1 MLYNHQTL
9 RPWPLTKTGYWKSIR
24 TRAPLTPFFFPEG
37 NGTITKVTRVFSGGG
52 FYDQNHRT
60 KLTSGS
66 DLEAICG
73 HQVFQKWTG
82 SYSEQGFWR
91 PAGNSP
97 CTAYSGSKTVVRTR
111 TLTFNETNNTVSVVW
126 GEDIDQTGSGI
137 GGFPDSS
144 KSLTATTVTM
154 SYDWELSPTSCE
166 RYHREGTETLSDAV
180 TSGVIDGWLSEW
192 MGKSF
197 TFRNATKSGIVDAQA
212 GFNYCGARTE
222 SSGAQYYKVC
232 GGEAK
237 TVGTWFLDG
246 WASGTVGSL
255 AQLWNGK
262 FTVLLVLR
270 RRKNRPTIYR
280 EPTKI
285 SNGYGGYT
293 VSLGLN
299 EANYGIY
306 NKVSYPNGVVEEEL
320 EEETT
325 NHWAISTYYGGG
337 EFEWDPDTS
346 PDPALD
352 ATPMRPVEF
361 YYGFVSGFI
370 TTVYPNS
377 VYLSQLTLV
386 SRTGRRYRIT
396 IQLGE
401 WFYDEETWEEGV
413 NWHTEHVLETD
424 PESLRVK
431 FRLDLDPNDPFPES
445 RVFRLERWTGIE
457 EEPWEVI
464 AEAEHE
470 TLPDPSTMI
479 SDRVTA
485 PGIHLFA
492 TVQDRNGQAFGFWP
506 LDGSSETRYRKRT
519 FRSNRTTPDAGDPGI
534 SGCGGAYPQGSAVY
548 EYSEE
553 YVNGELMPPQVI
565 AHSLQVGG
573 VDWTNPDYVPYEHR
587 SLPPNWTEEALT
599 PTLHRVTKSGVDED
613 YGHSGPMLD
622 TPDPDGL
629 VLETVYVALPVS
641 AVGNQNVTDWTSLLP
656 PAAGSSV
663 FVEGQRLTY
672 APSG

>member
-1 MLYNHQTL
+1 MLYNHQNL
-9 RPWPLTKTGYWKSIR
+9 RPWPLSKTGYWKSIR
-24 TRAPLTPFFFPEG
+24 TRAPLTPFFFPEE
-37 NGTITKVTRVFSGGG
+37 NGTITRVTRVFSGGG

-82 SYSEQGFWR
+82 EYSITGSKWTY
-91 PAGNSP
+91 PNGVP
-97 CTAYSGSKTVVRTR
+97 TCTAYSGDKTITRTR
-111 TLTFNETNNTVSVVW
+111 TMTFNETLNTVSIVW
-126 GEDIDQTGSGI
+126 GEQVESSGESFTPS
-137 GGFPDSS
+137 FPSANIS
-144 KSLTATTVTM
+144 MTATTATM
-154 SYDWELSPTSCE
+154 YSEWDADNGCDHWSK
-166 RYHREGTETLSDAV
+166 EGTETLSEAV

-212 GFNYCGARTE
+212 GFNYCGSRTE
-222 SSGAQYYKVC
+222 SSGAQYYQVC

-237 TVGTWFLDG
+237 TLGTWFLDG

-280 EPTKI
+280 EPTKV

-299 EANYGIY
+299 DANYGIY
-306 NKVSYPNGVVEEEL
+306 NKVSYPNGVVEQEL

-325 NHWAISTYYGGG
+325 NHWAISSYYGGG
-337 EFEWDPDTS
+337 EFEWDSDTS
-346 PDPALD
+346 PDPVLD
-352 ATPMRPVEF
+352 ATPLRPVESA
-361 YYGFVSGFI
+361 YGFIS
-370 TTVYPNS
+370 TVYPS
-377 VYLSQLTLV
+377 AVYLSQLTLV

-396 IQLGE
+396 IQLGD

-413 NWHTEHVLETD
+413 NWHTDHVLETD
-424 PESLRVK
+424 PETLRVK
-431 FRLDLDPNDPFPES
+431 FRLDIDPDETFPES
-445 RVFRLERWTGIE
+445 RIFRLERWTGNDG
-457 EEPWEVI
+457 EPWQVI

-470 TLPDPSTMI
+470 TLPDPATMI

-506 LDGSSETRYRKRT
+506 LDGSSDARYRKRT

-534 SGCGGAYPQGSAVY
+534 SGCGGPYPQGSAVY

-553 YVNGELMPPQVI
+553 YVDGELMPPQVI

-587 SLPPNWTEEALT
+587 SLPPNWTEEAST
-599 PTLHRVTKSGVDED
+599 PTLRRVTKSGETED

-672 APSG
+672 